1 MALQTSTPFL
11 ALVARPAPRQ
21 YPAALPTPHEGIS
34 VRADP
39 ALDAYRWRKPV
50 VGEWAFSSAGHRW
63 APITVYLHGT
73 LGQVIDAL
81 ARAGWSEIDPLRECE
96 PVPDSAACG
105 AAFERSLLGRWPR
118 ALPSRYAPRGTRS
131 QPEPATPPELLY
143 QGELPVLS
151 CEKEGDP
158 LGWRRHLRVYDTA
171 QSDADGAEVWAVC
184 AGRDL
189 GLAFSARR
197 PGRYLTPAI
206 DKDADRERDALFE
219 ELAAAQALEG
229 GRTLL
234 VTWQEMS
241 PDHPRSQDGKVYELV
256 LR

>member
-11 ALVARPAPRQ
+11 ALIPRPAPR
-21 YPAALPTPHEGIS
+21 EGS
-34 VRADP
+34 GVRADP
-39 ALDAYRWRKPV
+39 AVDAYRWRKPV

-63 APITVYLHGT
+63 APISLYFHGT

-81 ARAGWSEIDPLRECE
+81 VGAGWSELDTLRECA

-118 ALPSRYAPRGTRS
+118 PLPPRYAPRSSAQS
-131 QPEPATPPELLY
+131 QPEPSTPPELLY
-143 QGELPVLS
+143 QGELPVLVYQ
-151 CEKEGDP
+151 KGGDP
-158 LGWRRHLRVYDTA
+158 LGWRRHLRVYDTG

-189 GLAFSARR
+189 GLAFNARR
-197 PGRYLTPAI
+197 PGRYLTPAV
-206 DKDADRERDALFE
+206 DKDTDRERDALFE
-219 ELAAAQALEG
+219 ELASAQALEG
-229 GRTLL
+229 ARALL
-234 VTWQEMS
+234 VTWQELS
-241 PDHPRSQDGKVYELV
+241 PDHPRSQDGNVYELV